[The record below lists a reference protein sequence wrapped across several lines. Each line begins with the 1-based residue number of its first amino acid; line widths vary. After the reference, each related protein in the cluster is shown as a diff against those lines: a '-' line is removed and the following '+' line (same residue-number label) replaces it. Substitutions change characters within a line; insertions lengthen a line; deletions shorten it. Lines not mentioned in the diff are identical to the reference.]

1 MNEIIDQLF
10 EKITERTHDLD
21 PIYYQKTDNFHTELG
36 IVYQYG
42 LPQLERN
49 RFVRR
54 LHDIASDVLEELS
67 FGELHEIASVRNL
80 KRIWEMPAALND
92 NPRNRRRL
100 HAHAMHHLVSNYALS
115 TYPQLL
121 R

>member
-1 MNEIIDQLF
+1 MNEIINTVF
-10 EKITERTHDLD
+10 EKITERTSDLD

-42 LPQLERN
+42 LPQLEKN

-54 LHDIASDVLEELS
+54 LHDIASDALEELS

-100 HAHAMHHLVSNYALS
+100 HAHAMKHFVHNYAKH
-115 TYPQLL
+115 TYTQILK
-121 R
+121 